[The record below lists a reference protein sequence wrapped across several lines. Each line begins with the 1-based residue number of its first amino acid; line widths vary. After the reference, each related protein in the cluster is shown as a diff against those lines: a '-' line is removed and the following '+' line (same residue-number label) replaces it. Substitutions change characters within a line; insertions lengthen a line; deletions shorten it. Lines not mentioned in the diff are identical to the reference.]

1 MQLLRCSGQVV
12 KCLEI
17 TNIGRSI
24 MLAFINASVIFAF
37 GLVITGIVFLGVMQ
51 ARDQELRPLEAKNPG
66 RRASQRAS
74 EAA

>member
-1 MQLLRCSGQVV
+1 
-12 KCLEI
+12 
-17 TNIGRSI
+17 
-24 MLAFINASVIFAF
+24 MLAFINATVVFAF